1 MSDWEMTYSSKLLV
15 LRKQVGIQERDEI
28 IGSIETL
35 NLVRMLGKP
44 WAFFFQLA
52 NNPMGSS

>member
-1 MSDWEMTYSSKLLV
+1 MSDWEMTYSSELLV

-44 WAFFFQLA
+44 WPFFF
-52 NNPMGSS
+52 PVS